1 MAVCCLTPATTC
13 HSNLAEAIKCYRN
26 ALRIQP
32 GNVQILRDLSVL
44 QIDVRLGCCAMLLWC
59 WPGAELTLLC
69 PPPRLLCHQVRDL
82 DGATESRRQ
91 LLTIKSDN
99 KAHWI
104 GFCMTHHMAGNLH
117 MARCILDSYEGTLES
132 KREASKD
139 SNAMVMYKCQLLL
152 EDDKPQE
159 ALEHLEVLAKATTE
173 PTRPLHARARSF
185 THSDMCVLVCRQSG
199 SMCWTLASLASLVQA
214 SCWTWAG
221 QTRPCPS
228 TERCCG

>member
-1 MAVCCLTPATTC
+1 M
-13 HSNLAEAIKCYRN
+13 
-26 ALRIQP
+26 
-32 GNVQILRDLSVL
+32 
-44 QIDVRLGCCAMLLWC
+44 
-59 WPGAELTLLC
+59 C
-69 PPPRLLCHQVRDL
+69 PPSRLQVRDL

-152 EDDKPQE
+152 EDGKPQE
-159 ALEHLEVLAKATTE
+159 ALEHLEVLAKAATATTTTTL
-173 PTRPLHARARSF
+173 TRSE
-185 THSDMCVLVCRQSG
+185 MCVLVCRQSG